1 MLYEYYSDY
10 FLNMFLNNFLIS
22 LFLLKY
28 KNKNLLKY

>member
-28 KNKNLLKY
+28 KNKNLQKY